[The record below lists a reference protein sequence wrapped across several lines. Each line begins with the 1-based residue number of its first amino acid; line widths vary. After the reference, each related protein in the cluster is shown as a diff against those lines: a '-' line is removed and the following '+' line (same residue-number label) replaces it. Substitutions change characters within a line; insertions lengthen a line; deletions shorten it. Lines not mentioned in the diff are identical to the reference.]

1 MKRRVLALLLVL
13 SIFFALPG
21 CSRGQTE
28 TAPPQQQDAPSPA
41 RKIETVPAAEEAEA
55 FHWERLQTP
64 LPEGTAL
71 WAQAA
76 VGESVIVCTNRQ
88 LFALESG
95 NWNEFSVPDDFSYG
109 NAICADEDAFWL
121 LYTTGANSLAIAR
134 YDADF
139 SVRETQ
145 TVPCGTEDQMYVQL
159 LKTDGG
165 FYLLSREQLLRV
177 DESGAQTALGVDDT
191 REGRYFDSMAE
202 ADGKL
207 YVLAPTAFDDL
218 ERSYDELRQLD
229 PMTLEQQAVLL
240 ENQGLCGMGADK
252 AGQLVLSRAADFF
265 AFDPETGAE
274 ETIASWNDLD
284 TAAITGVFQE
294 TADGWLCSDD
304 SGAVTKLCRVPGPAP
319 ERKLLTLAILA
330 DTGMETQA
338 VQMVQDFNQSGTELR
353 VEATVYS
360 ENQEEN
366 TLDFLRT
373 QIMAGDAPDLFCFV
387 NDGYHERPIAPRKV
401 CMDLLS
407 LPEFAVS
414 PDELLPGLYDALTQ
428 DGKLYELPL
437 TVTLETFLAPADLIE
452 EPGVTMQELEAAR
465 QKAGEDFVPFESWN
479 TPDNLF
485 WLSIPFY
492 LSKYVDRETGTCSFE
507 TQEFYDFLCWCK
519 AWGGDG
525 SPRNTDEKAILH
537 YQQLGYVDL
546 LCGMSLMAKEYLGYS
561 DGYTYAGIPNEDTC
575 GTMMSVTLSLGVS
588 ASCRNEAGAA
598 EFLTFCRGY
607 ELRGLPA
614 DMLRLEAEIDAQR
627 ATGQEDKLDVRNV
640 ISPEDAE
647 KFYALLAE
655 KPLLKNQDDA
665 LVDILCEEA
674 APYFAGDV
682 DEKTA
687 AQTMQTRAKLLLLE
701 QAG

>member
-28 TAPPQQQDAPSPA
+28 TVPPQQQDAPSPA
-41 RKIETVPAAEEAEA
+41 REIETVPAAEEAEA

-95 NWNEFSVPDDFSYG
+95 NWNELSVPDDLSYG

-139 SVRETQ
+139 SVRETH

-207 YVLAPTAFDDL
+207 YVLAPTAFDNL

-240 ENQGLCGMGADK
+240 ENQGLCGMGAD
-252 AGQLVLSRAADFF
+252 AEGRLVLSRAADFF
-265 AFDPETGAE
+265 ALDPETGAE
-274 ETIASWNDLD
+274 ETIVCWNDLD

-360 ENQEEN
+360 GNPEEN

-507 TQEFYDFLCWCK
+507 TQEFYDFLRWCK

-614 DMLRLEAEIDAQR
+614 DTLRLEAEIDAQR
-627 ATGQEDKLDVRNV
+627 AAGQEDKLDVRNV